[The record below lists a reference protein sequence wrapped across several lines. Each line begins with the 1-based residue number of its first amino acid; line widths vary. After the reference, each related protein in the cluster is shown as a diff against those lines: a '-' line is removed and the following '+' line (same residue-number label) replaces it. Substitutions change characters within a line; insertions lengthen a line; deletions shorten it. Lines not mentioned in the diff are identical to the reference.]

1 MEVSKLIYGTRG
13 QVRFENEQEKQEALA
28 YLATSQ
34 DVELRYERNDEQ
46 GAWAP
51 EKRILFRSETGV
63 PEGLKRNWTA
73 GTGNIVGRINAGDLY
88 DEVAAL
94 RADG

>member
-1 MEVSKLIYGTRG
+1 MSKLVYGKQD
-13 QVRFENEQEKQEALA
+13 QVRFESENEKREALK
-28 YLATSQ
+28 YLASSP

-51 EKRILFRSETGV
+51 EKRIYFYSTVGV
-63 PEGLKRNWTA
+63 PEGLRRNWTA
-73 GTGNIVGRINAGDLY
+73 GTGRVVGRINAADLY